1 MSTTIRI
8 KTCATHRRT
17 SRIHCCTRP
26 SSTTT
31 RINLNCLRA
40 KDLWTV
46 QRAFFLEILF
56 KGVLK

>member
-1 MSTTIRI
+1 
-8 KTCATHRRT
+8 
-17 SRIHCCTRP
+17 
-26 SSTTT
+26 
-31 RINLNCLRA
+31 LNCLRA